1 MPKTVQQAKTVVAY
15 MLTRSSPRSRMHRF
29 MQIHAQHATAGVSLS
44 VQAMTRKPTA
54 LHVSRPAERG
64 EMVAAPSSEEG
75 FARAITAKYILRVA
89 GQRSV
94 AACAKE
100 VHQHLNS
107 SFEAEN
113 CTATDG
119 GGIHLS
125 RPDNILGSAS
135 RASFHQ
141 REQSSA
147 RFGYCRAEKRGGGL
161 NVEDDFLQ
169 GFDSWLHADQCVAT
183 HGGGVF
189 IGGSLSQTEHSLAR
203 FTSCSAKETG
213 GGVWS
218 ADVHQEDHSSAILKN
233 CSAKEG
239 GGIFV
244 NASFYQLGHSSSRFT
259 SCSAELFG
267 GGLRV
272 RGDLIQNTSSQL
284 HAEDC
289 FARAGGGLFVTSFS
303 QEQDSQA
310 EFENC
315 TAVRDGGGMFADAT
329 FAQGAGGH
337 TRFERCTAL
346 QQAGGGLSARTLFSN
361 GSIHFR
367 SCSADKGGGLHVQ
380 DDGKLHCGGALLFQD
395 CAATASGGGILSE
408 AGEEQAIANLSFER
422 CRARAASALMMTSS
436 STDLQLKQLFMTDNT
451 GNDGVDIIAAGS
463 IAIEAAHFHSQS
475 GGVQIETA
483 QSLRL
488 DDVLDCTNVSSCTFR
503 AKTAH
508 VAGFRCPVG
517 TGVGSGISSL
527 DQGCLVCAEGYT
539 QVLFGS
545 SEPCLHCPD
554 KARQCFASHFEMQS
568 GTMVEHTNVSRSFH
582 CPNEAACPGG
592 QLPGGTPMC
601 AEGYNGPGCVGCT
614 TGHAKADSSVLSC
627 TRCSDER
634 LVQASQWMLFL
645 SQRMLLFGLTATS
658 AGAKSAGDL
667 KESSIYLNQLMAFA
681 TISTM
686 VFTAVM
692 QTNTAKD
699 LKSNAIT
706 FLFGAAMVVADTGSG
721 QGSVGFAS
729 SQCLLSYIG
738 FQQTLGGSHMLDMTV
753 AAVLVVILSLVKDHR
768 VALAAGLNCFLPS
781 IVADFGKYMVCY
793 RLEPDDGSGLERLH
807 CPFLPEG
814 SKGAGFVQVCAGLVL
829 FLTVALLAWVRLS
842 MSKEL
847 PPPSHVVFLT
857 GKYKE
862 TYALFEMERL
872 VRKTLLTFI
881 GAMLPIAS
889 APALQ
894 MGCLGAVVFSSL
906 LLYGAAQPYHT
917 PAWNRS
923 EIALLAT
930 ATYMIMVS
938 GLLANEF
945 HWGHSVATQQF
956 IIVSTMI
963 LGGVVS
969 SYMSFRVFQEL
980 IVEQTRAV
988 SRESK
993 G

>member
-1 MPKTVQQAKTVVAY
+1 M
-15 MLTRSSPRSRMHRF
+15 
-29 MQIHAQHATAGVSLS
+29 
-44 VQAMTRKPTA
+44 
-54 LHVSRPAERG
+54 
-64 EMVAAPSSEEG
+64 
-75 FARAITAKYILRVA
+75 
-89 GQRSV
+89 
-94 AACAKE
+94 
-100 VHQHLNS
+100 
-107 SFEAEN
+107 
-113 CTATDG
+113 D
-119 GGIHLS
+119 
-125 RPDNILGSAS
+125 
-135 RASFHQ
+135 
-141 REQSSA
+141 
-147 RFGYCRAEKRGGGL
+147 
-161 NVEDDFLQ
+161 
-169 GFDSWLHADQCVAT
+169 T
-183 HGGGVF
+183 HTH
-189 IGGSLSQTEHSLAR
+189 TE
-203 FTSCSAKETG
+203 
-213 GGVWS
+213 
-218 ADVHQEDHSSAILKN
+218 
-233 CSAKEG
+233 
-239 GGIFV
+239 
-244 NASFYQLGHSSSRFT
+244 
-259 SCSAELFG
+259 
-267 GGLRV
+267 
-272 RGDLIQNTSSQL
+272 
-284 HAEDC
+284 
-289 FARAGGGLFVTSFS
+289 
-303 QEQDSQA
+303 
-310 EFENC
+310 
-315 TAVRDGGGMFADAT
+315 
-329 FAQGAGGH
+329 AGGH

-346 QQAGGGLSARTLFSN
+346 QQAGGGLSARALFSN
-361 GSIHFR
+361 GSIQFR
-367 SCSADKGGGLHVQ
+367 SCSAEAGGGLHVQ
-380 DDGKLHCGGALLFQD
+380 EDGKLHCGVSLLFQD
-395 CAATASGGGILSE
+395 CTAKSFGGGILSE
-408 AGEEQAIANLSFER
+408 AGEQQAIANLSFER
-422 CRARAASALMMTSS
+422 CRARTASVLMMTSS
-436 STDLQLKQLFMTDNT
+436 IADLQLKQLFMTDNT
-451 GNDGVDIIAAGS
+451 GNDGVDISAAGS
-463 IAIEAAHFHSQS
+463 IAIESAHFHAQS

-483 QSLRL
+483 ESLHL
-488 DDVLDCTNVSSCTFR
+488 DDVLDCTNVSRCRFR

-517 TGVGSGISSL
+517 TGTGTGLNSF

-554 KARQCFASHFEMQS
+554 KARQCFASHFEMES

-592 QLPGGTPMC
+592 QLPAGTPMC
-601 AEGYNGPGCVGCT
+601 AEGYNGPGCVACT

-634 LVQASQWMLFL
+634 LVQALQWILFL
-645 SQRMLLFGLTATS
+645 SQRVLLFGLTATS

-721 QGSVGFAS
+721 QGSLGFAS

-738 FQQTLGGSHMLDMTV
+738 FQQTLGSSHVLDVTV
-753 AAVLVVILSLVKDHR
+753 AAVLVVILSLVKDPR
-768 VALAAGLNCFLPS
+768 LALVAGLNCFLPS

-814 SKGAGFVQVCAGLVL
+814 SKGAGFVQVCAGLIL
-829 FLTVALLAWVRLS
+829 FLTLALLAWVRLS
-842 MSKEL
+842 MSKEV

-857 GKYKE
+857 SKYKQM
-862 TYALFEMERL
+862 YALFETERL
-872 VRKTLLTFI
+872 VRKMLLTFI

-894 MGCLGAVVFSSL
+894 MGCLGGVVFSSL
-906 LLYGAAQPYHT
+906 MLYGVAQPYHT

-930 ATYMIMVS
+930 ATYMIFMVS
-938 GLLANEF
+938 SLLANEF

-956 IIVSTMI
+956 IIVSTLI

-969 SYMSFRVFQEL
+969 SYMSFRVFREL

-988 SRESK
+988 TQEAK